1 MFIRRTRVH
10 PLSTMLTPV
19 TRRRFIKENVLAIC
33 VPRRLT
39 PLRERLSSGAALLG
53 RFRETLAAIQVAE
66 ADTEA
71 LVTYPARLRQ
81 AATLFFATVNPPP
94 PIEVL
99 NSEIE
104 IVGRYDA
111 TLHRIE
117 RLDRPDSLADWLGPE
132 TMPTDAMN
140 AGPQYLMGL
149 WENVAL
155 ALGLPT
161 TGDATA
167 VRRSLKQLS
176 FLAED
181 YQASGLTRGADE
193 LAMLATM
200 LENQLNAGSQPTTE

>member
-10 PLSTMLTPV
+10 PLSTMPTPV
-19 TRRRFIKENVLAIC
+19 ARRRFIKENVLAIC

-53 RFRETLAAIQVAE
+53 RFRETVAMIQVAE

-71 LVTYPARLRQ
+71 LLTYPARLRQ
-81 AATLFFATVNPPP
+81 AASLYLATANPPP
-94 PIEVL
+94 PIQVL

-104 IVGRYDA
+104 VVGRYDA

-117 RLDRPDSLADWLGPE
+117 RVDRPDPLADWLGPE
-132 TMPTDAMN
+132 AMPADATS
-140 AGPQYLMGL
+140 AGPEYLMRL

-161 TGDATA
+161 TDDAA
-167 VRRSLKQLS
+167 VLRRSLKQLA

-193 LAMLATM
+193 LSMLAMM
-200 LENQLNAGSQPTTE
+200 LENRLNDASQPTSE